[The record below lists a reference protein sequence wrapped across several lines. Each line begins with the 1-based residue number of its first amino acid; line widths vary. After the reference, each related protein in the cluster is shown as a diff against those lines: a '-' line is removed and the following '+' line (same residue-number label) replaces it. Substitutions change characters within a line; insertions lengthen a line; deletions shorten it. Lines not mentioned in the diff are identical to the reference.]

1 MNDEFQARALMK
13 VEPPQEYPDTS
24 RKPLPKTIAEM
35 VLGHEPHNR
44 HDRRKA
50 AKLLRSKR

>member
-50 AKLLRSKR
+50 TKLLRSKR